1 MKRTGF
7 KPRTTGLSTK
17 TRVKQVSDK
26 RKARSTTPEGQ
37 DDAWYRDQV
46 LAMPCM
52 FCEIDGLPQLS
63 PTGGHHPC
71 HRRYSKAK
79 RPDQFML
86 PTCDGHHQGDFD
98 TSKVS
103 VHREPDKWKALYG
116 DDIDHAATIQMRI
129 LGYTVPDPFA
139 PEDKE

>member
-1 MKRTGF
+1 MKRSGF
-7 KPRTTGLSTK
+7 IKRK

-26 RKARSTTPEGQ
+26 RKARSATPEAQG
-37 DDAWYRDQV
+37 DAWYREQV

-63 PTGGHHPC
+63 PTTGHHPT
-71 HRRYSKAK
+71 HRRYCRDK

-86 PTCDGHHQGDFD
+86 PTCDGHHQGKFD
-98 TSKVS
+98 NSKVS
-103 VHREPDKWKALYG
+103 VHREPAKWKALYG

-139 PEDKE
+139 PEDE